1 MAYVDLDTLHDPT
14 AGAVAPATWG
24 AQINDNLDDLDA
36 RTNPSSA
43 FQSAS
48 GTTTSTSYT
57 ATLSGSPGTN
67 PSVTL
72 VTGTAIELAISAEMA
87 NSTTGTCRVG
97 VAISGA
103 TTAAASD
110 TTGIAMSGTASF
122 ALGRTV
128 RITGL
133 TAGTNTFTLQYRVT
147 AGTGTFVNRSIVA
160 APANKLS

>member
-1 MAYVDLDTLHDPT
+1 MAYIDPQT
-14 AGAVAPATWG
+14 VHNPAAGAVAPAAWG
-24 AQINDNLDDLDA
+24 DQVRDDIVDLNA

-43 FQSAS
+43 FATGS

-72 VTGTAIELAISAEMA
+72 VTGTAVELAISAEMA

-97 VAISGA
+97 IAISGA
-103 TTAAASD
+103 TTVAATD

-122 ALGRTV
+122 TLGRTIV
-128 RITGL
+128 ITGL
-133 TAGTNTFTLQYRVT
+133 TAGSNTFTLQYRVT

-160 APANKLS
+160 KPANKLA